1 MSIDTIA
8 SSTEFDAIVVGSGL
22 TGGWAAKELTEKGL
36 QVLVLERGRDVEPG
50 KDYLGEHAPDWK
62 LPYQGKKPR
71 ELYEEEFSDA
81 IVLPTRLAIDIPTE
95 GDEGQK
101 DVVTVSAVST
111 DNGQT
116 YKGKYSYKGNSYP
129 PGEVEFSR
137 ITSEDGYDIF
147 YR

>member
-1 MSIDTIA
+1 MS
-8 SSTEFDAIVVGSGL
+8 
-22 TGGWAAKELTEKGL
+22 
-36 QVLVLERGRDVEPG
+36 GRCGCSKVKYEG
-50 KDYLGEHAPDWK
+50 
-62 LPYQGKKPR
+62 

-129 PGEVEFSR
+129 PGQVEFSR
-137 ITSEDGYDIF
+137 ITSEDGFDIF
-147 YR
+147 TGEWIDLPERGSWIIEVEPLP